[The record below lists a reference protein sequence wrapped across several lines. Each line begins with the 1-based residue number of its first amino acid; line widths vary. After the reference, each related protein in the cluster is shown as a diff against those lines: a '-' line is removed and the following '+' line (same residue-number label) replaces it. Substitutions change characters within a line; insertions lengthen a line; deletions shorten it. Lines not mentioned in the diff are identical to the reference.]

1 VIGRVSLRL
10 CVRETDSVA
19 GERVVVVE
27 TETAVDDGEAVS
39 VIGTTEVVAVV

>member
-1 VIGRVSLRL
+1 VSLRL

-19 GERVVVVE
+19 GEERVFVVE

-39 VIGTTEVVAVV
+39 VIGATEVVAVV